1 MYIPR
6 DLGGHPNKHMRSLII
21 SRPLSRCRFDTPIKP
36 AKNTLLAVRT
46 AVQLTS
52 LPVRPLTLTG
62 FEASRRCTLLSL
74 VRCCRF
80 KSLQIRRRQIVAN
93 QTPFRCRFKSLPI
106 QTFHGAAHLCKAHS
120 FSSRYYPRRLL
131 SPRPYP
137 RPVSRFHSNPFGL
150 SGCPDKVLTLVS

>member
-46 AVQLTS
+46 TVQPAS
-52 LPVRPLTLTG
+52 LPVRLSNPLQNYK
-62 FEASRRCTLLSL
+62 ASRHCTLLSL

-131 SPRPYP
+131 SPQDYP
-137 RPVSRFHSNPFGL
+137 RPVSQISWTL
-150 SGCPDKVLTLVS
+150 SAYQAVLTRF